1 MYIEGSKNSCVN
13 QTVSEKIPVIDFAP
27 FREGDRSRRSAIS
40 AEIYRAC
47 HEIGF
52 MYLKNPGIDSDLIAR
67 TMMHSRAFFNLPL
80 SEKNKLAWSDEFSNR
95 GYVGVGRER
104 LNDSQPG
111 DLKEAYN
118 IGSEFNR
125 SNPTQLKARPSLS
138 YNRWLSRDECFRQT
152 MLDFFS
158 ACNAAAMN
166 LCEAMAIALGLP
178 ESFFVHKHDRQDN
191 TLRLL
196 HYPPIEQTPS
206 PGQLRAGE
214 HSDYGSFTLLFQDAV
229 GGLEVRNAHGE
240 WIEAP
245 FIPETVIVN
254 TGDLMQRWTN
264 HVFCSTK
271 HRVRIPQDQR
281 AKQSRYSIAFFCHPN
296 HDTEIS
302 CLETCQTVER
312 PPLYPPITAGDY
324 LLSRLQA
331 TY

>member
-1 MYIEGSKNSCVN
+1 ML
-13 QTVSEKIPVIDFAP
+13 EKIPVIDFAP
-27 FREGDRSRRSAIS
+27 FREGNASTRNEIASL
-40 AEIYRAC
+40 IYRAC

-52 MYLKNPGIDSDLIAR
+52 MYLKHPGIDSDKVGE
-67 TMMHSRAFFNLPL
+67 TFKQSRKFFNLPL
-80 SEKNKLAWSDEFSNR
+80 SEKNKLAWSDELSNR

-104 LNDSQPG
+104 LNDSKPG

-118 IGSEFNR
+118 IGKEID
-125 SNPTQLKARPSLS
+125 PTRLNTAQPSLY
-138 YNRWLSRDECFRQT
+138 YNRWLERDDRFRDT

-166 LCEAMAIALGLP
+166 LCEAMAIALGLT
-178 ESFFVHKHDRQDN
+178 ESFFADRHDQQDN

-196 HYPPIEQTPS
+196 HYPPIEPTPS

-214 HSDYGSFTLLFQDAV
+214 HSDYGSLTLLFQDAV

-245 FIPETVIVN
+245 FIPETVLVN

-271 HRVRIPQDQR
+271 HRVRVPQEQKAR
-281 AKQSRYSIAFFCHPN
+281 QSRYSIAFFCHPN
-296 HDTEIS
+296 PDTEIS
-302 CLETCQTVER
+302 CLETCQSVER

>member
-1 MYIEGSKNSCVN
+1 MF
-13 QTVSEKIPVIDFAP
+13 EKIPVIDFAP
-27 FREGDRSRRSAIS
+27 FKEGDTLQRNAIS
-40 AEIYRAC
+40 VEIYRAC

-52 MYLKNPGIDSDLIAR
+52 MYLKHPGIDSDLVAETTKR
-67 TMMHSRAFFNLPL
+67 SQKFFNLSL
-80 SEKNKLAWSDEFSNR
+80 AEKNKLAWSDKFSNR

-104 LNDSQPG
+104 LDDLQPG

-118 IGSEFNR
+118 IGLELDS
-125 SNPTQLKARPSLS
+125 
-138 YNRWLSRDECFRQT
+138 WLEQDGYFGQT
-152 MLDFFS
+152 ISDFFS

-166 LCEAMAIALGLP
+166 LCEAMAIALSLE
-178 ESFFVHKHDRQDN
+178 ESFFVRKHNQYDN

-206 PGQLRAGE
+206 PLQLRAGE
-214 HSDYGSFTLLFQDAV
+214 HSDYGSFTLLFQDTV
-229 GGLEVRNAHGE
+229 GGLEVRNAQGE

-245 FIPETVIVN
+245 FISETVLVN

-264 HVFCSTK
+264 HIFCSTK
-271 HRVRIPQDQR
+271 HRVRIPQDRR

-302 CLETCQTVER
+302 CLETCQSVER

>member
-1 MYIEGSKNSCVN
+1 MSS
-13 QTVSEKIPVIDFAP
+13 KIPVIDFAP
-27 FREGDRSRRSAIS
+27 FREGDTLRRSTIS

-52 MYLKNPGIDSDLIAR
+52 MYLKNPGIAPDLIAR
-67 TMMHSRAFFNLPL
+67 TMMHSRTFFNLPL

-104 LNDSQPG
+104 LNDSKPG

-118 IGSEFNR
+118 IGSEFNQ
-125 SNPTQLKARPSLS
+125 SNPTQLKAGASLS
-138 YNRWLSRDECFRQT
+138 CNRWLFQNEYFCQT

-158 ACNAAAMN
+158 ACNTAAMN
-166 LCEAMAIALGLP
+166 LCEAMAIALGLS
-178 ESFFVHKHDRQDN
+178 ESFFRDKHARQEN

-206 PGQLRAGE
+206 PEQLRAGE

-229 GGLEVRNAHGE
+229 GGLEVCNANGE

-245 FIPETVIVN
+245 FMSETVIVN

-296 HDTEIS
+296 QDTEIS
-302 CLETCQTVER
+302 CLETCQSAER
-312 PPLYPPITAGDY
+312 PPFYPPITAVNY
-324 LLSRLQA
+324 LLSRLRA